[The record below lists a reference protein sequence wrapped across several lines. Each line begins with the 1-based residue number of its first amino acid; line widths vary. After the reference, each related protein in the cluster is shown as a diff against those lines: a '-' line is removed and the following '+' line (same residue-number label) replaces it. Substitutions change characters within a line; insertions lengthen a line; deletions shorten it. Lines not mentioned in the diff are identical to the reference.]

1 MTKLI
6 PVVCRRKLLSC
17 AGMKLSFNCM
27 RSILCSI
34 PRLVLIV
41 SVFFAGISFLTS
53 CSKPDA
59 PEYLG
64 FRNFSLESLSMDSSS
79 FHTELVFYNPNP
91 FTMELKRG
99 DVNVFL
105 NDKLAN
111 HYVTDSTI
119 NIPKKDTFYVPLNLK
134 VSPKLLISSALSMLM
149 NNNKIKVRIAG
160 SVRVKRSGVSF
171 NVPINYEVMQ
181 QLH

>member
-1 MTKLI
+1 M
-6 PVVCRRKLLSC
+6 R
-17 AGMKLSFNCM
+17 LSFASM
-27 RSILCSI
+27 RSNFCSLS
-34 PRLVLIV
+34 RFVLII
-41 SVFFAGISFLTS
+41 SIFFAGISLLTS
-53 CSKPDA
+53 CSKPEA

-64 FRNFSLESLSMDSSS
+64 FRNFALESLSMDSSL

-91 FTMELKRG
+91 FSMELKRG

-111 HYVTDSTI
+111 HYVTDSSI
-119 NIPKKDTFYVPLNLK
+119 NIPTKDTFYVPLNLK

-149 NNNKIKVRIAG
+149 NNNKIKVRFTG

-171 NVPINYEVMQ
+171 NVPINYEAMQ
-181 QLH
+181 SIQ